1 MRGLVWY
8 IRRMHNHFEEYL
20 HIRSLLEEERPSRL
34 LELGAAN
41 GENTQ
46 KLLSVCEEMDFD
58 ILVVSPEVPT
68 HWRMEESGKLVPE
81 RFRLNHA
88 RLEWVYGI
96 SYIELPRM
104 GSGSIDFCIVDTDH
118 NYWTL
123 QRELS
128 ELDRVM
134 RDGGVVVI
142 HDTVSFANHNGFM
155 ELGYYK
161 TIDKLEIVEGG
172 STDAF
177 FTIAQ
182 TNVTPMGIDYPFEA
196 IKEEGRPF
204 PQAIVDTVPHWEVI
218 RESMESG
225 GAVALRKKVRE

>member
-1 MRGLVWY
+1 
-8 IRRMHNHFEEYL
+8 MHNHFEEYL

-46 KLLSVCEEMDFD
+46 KLLSVCEEIEFD
-58 ILVVSPEVPT
+58 IVVVSPERPT
-68 HWRMEESGKLVPE
+68 SWYMDDVGVVSAKRL
-81 RFRLNHA
+81 RFDHA

-123 QRELS
+123 RRELS

-142 HDTVSFANHNGFM
+142 HDTVSFAHHNAIL

-161 TIDKLEIVEGG
+161 TIDNITMASGG
-172 STDAF
+172 DDVLYIRKADTTSF
-177 FTIAQ
+177 E
-182 TNVTPMGIDYPFEA
+182 VPYPLAE

-225 GAVALRKKVRE
+225 GAVALRKGVRE